1 MVVVGQMDEAGAQ
14 NALLTLL
21 GQVSP
26 SALPKVI
33 QWMKTSSEIEEL
45 TTSNSDVLLH
55 NIADDLRN
63 CLPVEAMVIS
73 EKEVME
79 EIQRLQRPTL
89 HVDAFLY
96 DDDAIDSLCEDGK
109 MSRNYCMSCGSTKTA
124 PLDFLSHSFSILEL
138 RFLFHH
144 VLPDLSGKMV
154 LDVGSRLGAVLYA
167 GYIYSSASKLE
178 GVEINVEFCELQEKI
193 INKYHFSDRIRVHH
207 SDICSQK
214 SLLHQADVVVLNNVF
229 EYFLNKEEQMKAW
242 IFMYENIRK
251 KGCLVVTVPSL
262 KESLTKLQI
271 SLQLDQWVEEIE
283 VDTNMFMGPDTDP
296 EALSDIHLYKVF

>member
-1 MVVVGQMDEAGAQ
+1 MDVAEAQGAIFS
-14 NALLTLL
+14 LL

-26 SALPKVI
+26 GVLPKVI
-33 QWMKTSSEIEEL
+33 QWLKTSSEIEEL
-45 TTSNSDVLLH
+45 TTSNADVLLH

-73 EKEVME
+73 EKQAQEN
-79 EIQRLQRPTL
+79 IQRLQKPTL

-96 DDDAIDSLCEDGK
+96 NDEAIDSLCEEGK
-109 MSRNYCMSCGSTKTA
+109 MSRNYCTSCGSTKTA

-138 RFLFHH
+138 KFLFQHA
-144 VLPDLSGKMV
+144 LPDLSGKTL

-167 GYIYSSASKLE
+167 GYVYSSASKLQ
-178 GVEINVEFCELQEKI
+178 GIEINAEFCELQEKI
-193 INKYHFSDRIRVHH
+193 ITKYHFSDRIQVNH

-229 EYFLNKEEQMKAW
+229 EYFLSKEEQIKAW
-242 IFMYENIRK
+242 IFMYENLRK

-262 KESLTKLQI
+262 KESFSKLQI
-271 SLQLDQWVEEIE
+271 NMQLSQWLEEIE
-283 VDTNMFMGPDTDP
+283 LDTDIFLGP
-296 EALSDIHLYKVF
+296 ETDQEALSDIHLYRVL

>member
-1 MVVVGQMDEAGAQ
+1 
-14 NALLTLL
+14 
-21 GQVSP
+21 
-26 SALPKVI
+26 
-33 QWMKTSSEIEEL
+33 
-45 TTSNSDVLLH
+45 
-55 NIADDLRN
+55 
-63 CLPVEAMVIS
+63 MVIS

-96 DDDAIDSLCEDGK
+96 NDDAVDSLCEDGK

-144 VLPDLSGKMV
+144 VLPDLSGKTV

-178 GVEINVEFCELQEKI
+178 GVEINAEFCELQEKI
-193 INKYHFSDRIRVHH
+193 INKYNFSDRIQVHH

-214 SLLHQADVVVLNNVF
+214 TLLHQADVVVLNNVF

-242 IFMYENIRK
+242 IFMYENVRK
-251 KGCLVVTVPSL
+251 KGCLVVTVPGL
-262 KESLTKLQI
+262 KESFTKLQMN
-271 SLQLDQWVEEIE
+271 LQLDQWVEEIE
-283 VDTNMFMGPDTDP
+283 VDINLFVGPDTDQ
-296 EALSDIHLYKVF
+296 EALSDIHLYKVH

>member
-1 MVVVGQMDEAGAQ
+1 MDVAEAQ
-14 NALLTLL
+14 NAVLTLL
-21 GQVSP
+21 GQVTP

-33 QWMKTSSEIEEL
+33 QWMKTSSEVEEL

-96 DDDAIDSLCEDGK
+96 NDDAVDSLCEDGK

-144 VLPDLSGKMV
+144 VLPDLSGKTV

-178 GVEINVEFCELQEKI
+178 GVEINAEFCELQEKI
-193 INKYHFSDRIRVHH
+193 INKYNFSDRIQVHH

-214 SLLHQADVVVLNNVF
+214 TLLHQADVVVLNNVF

-242 IFMYENIRK
+242 IFMYENVRK
-251 KGCLVVTVPSL
+251 KGCLVVTVPGL
-262 KESLTKLQI
+262 KESFTKLQMN
-271 SLQLDQWVEEIE
+271 LQLDQWVEEIE
-283 VDTNMFMGPDTDP
+283 VDINLFVGPDTDQ
-296 EALSDIHLYKVF
+296 EALSDIHLYKVH